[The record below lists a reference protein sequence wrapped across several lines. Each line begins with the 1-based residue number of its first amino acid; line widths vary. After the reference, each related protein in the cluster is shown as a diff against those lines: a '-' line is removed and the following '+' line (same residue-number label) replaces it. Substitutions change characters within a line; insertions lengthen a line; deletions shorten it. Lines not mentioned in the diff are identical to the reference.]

1 MYREDMTVDEQQR
14 QFENQQKQIGQALSL
29 AGVADS
35 EVLRERIRN
44 RLDENEGID
53 QIIADIFEGTGL
65 NDTST
70 NPLSMEEEYRNRGYD
85 DTGDDGGGGDG
96 SPEPVS
102 TEAYIA
108 DLPRGY
114 LGQKKTLPNGVRVT
128 VNKGGKWVID
138 E

>member
-1 MYREDMTVDEQQR
+1 
-14 QFENQQKQIGQALSL
+14 
-29 AGVADS
+29 
-35 EVLRERIRN
+35 
-44 RLDENEGID
+44 
-53 QIIADIFEGTGL
+53 
-65 NDTST
+65 
-70 NPLSMEEEYRNRGYD
+70 MEEEYRNRGYD
-85 DTGDDGGGGDG
+85 GGGGDGDG